1 MELTKFEIAR
11 CKCRALSTSEC
22 GRVAQSEGLE
32 QVAPEDSRQAGERR
46 LDPCVGAVFMSDIG
60 SRLARLYPVRLK
72 RRTTDQHFRELIC
85 ASTIAA
91 PYATPLYDYFY
102 CECYFC
108 YFYCYD
114 LYCSTSVPSPATTTR
129 YGRRGTAS
137 GDYWGKYDRK
147 ISIRTG
153 DGSDYFVARRLVH
166 FFLSKDRPFIYTATN
181 VALLSCRAFVLM
193 SPRSARCGDVPR
205 FLGEG
210 RARYI
215 RDMRNSTGQVPLG

>member
-1 MELTKFEIAR
+1 MGTTSRSQEAR
-11 CKCRALSTSEC
+11 RVHARDRVVGVWLSCSLC
-22 GRVAQSEGLE
+22 GWNGGLRITISAISSPQRQLSHHT
-32 QVAPEDSRQAGERR
+32 QVG
-46 LDPCVGAVFMSDIG
+46 
-60 SRLARLYPVRLK
+60 
-72 RRTTDQHFRELIC
+72 
-85 ASTIAA
+85 
-91 PYATPLYDYFY
+91 
-102 CECYFC
+102 
-108 YFYCYD
+108 
-114 LYCSTSVPSPATTTR
+114 
-129 YGRRGTAS
+129 GTAS

-210 RARYI
+210 RARDV